1 MPEKTLEEEYR
12 EYLSTLSIQTLRT
25 LGRKLG
31 IPAECRKTKPSCVNG
46 LLDLLMGRAD
56 PVPVSGKGRSR
67 N

>member
-31 IPAECRKTKPSCVNG
+31 IPA
-46 LLDLLMGRAD
+46 
-56 PVPVSGKGRSR
+56 
-67 N
+67 